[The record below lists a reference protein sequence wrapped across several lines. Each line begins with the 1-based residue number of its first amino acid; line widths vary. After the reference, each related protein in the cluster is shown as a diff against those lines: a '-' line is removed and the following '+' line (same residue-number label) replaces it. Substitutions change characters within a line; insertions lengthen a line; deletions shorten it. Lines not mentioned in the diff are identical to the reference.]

1 MLSKLDLNYLDSVN
15 NLSIKNLGLTG
26 VNPSVACLIVD
37 YKNDSRGVVLSYGV
51 TSKSGRP
58 HAEIN
63 ALDKISNSQINNQT
77 TLYVSLEPCFKE
89 NSCCAK
95 KIISKGI
102 KRVVVSSLDPN
113 PQIYGKGVNFL
124 RSQGV
129 KVLLAGPRQNKFKQI
144 NKYFYNFQK
153 NHSPFITLKLAISKN
168 YYSKNLMSKNV
179 TQKETQ
185 FYMHKLR
192 LKHDAI
198 IVGLNT
204 YKEDKPKLNC
214 RLNGI
219 NKKIRPFILTNDFAT
234 KTKFPQITFN
244 EKNFDNFY
252 SIMNKHNIR
261 SVLVEGGL
269 QTFNSFLK
277 CRVFDEIV
285 ICQSSEIIKK
295 SKKRYKLDKKL
306 IKSSCKRIDS
316 QEYFMDKIE
325 IYKNV

>member
-37 YKNDSRGVVLSYGV
+37 YKNNSRGVVLSYGV

-113 PQIYGKGVNFL
+113 PQIYGKGVSFL
-124 RSQGV
+124 KSNEV

>member
-113 PQIYGKGVNFL
+113 PQINGKGVNFL
-124 RSQGV
+124 QSQGV

>member
-37 YKNDSRGVVLSYGV
+37 YKNNSRGVVLSYGV

-63 ALDKISNSQINNQT
+63 ALHKISNSKINNQT

-95 KIISKGI
+95 KIVSKGI

-113 PQIYGKGVNFL
+113 PQIYGKGLNFL
-124 RSQGV
+124 KSKGV
-129 KVLLAGPRQNKFKQI
+129 RVLLAGPSQNKFKKI

-198 IVGLNT
+198 IVGFNT

-214 RLNGI
+214 RFNGI
-219 NKKIRPFILTNDFAT
+219 RKNIRPFVLTNDFAT
-234 KTKFPQITFN
+234 KTKFPQIMFN
-244 EKNFDNFY
+244 LRNFDNFY

-269 QTFNSFLK
+269 QTFNNFLK
-277 CRVFDEIV
+277 CGVFDEIV

-306 IKSSCKRIDS
+306 IKSSCKKIDS
-316 QEYFMDKIE
+316 QEYFADKIE

>member
-1 MLSKLDLNYLDSVN
+1 LLSKLDLTYLDSVN

-37 YKNDSRGVVLSYGV
+37 YKNNSRGVVLSYGV

-102 KRVVVSSLDPN
+102 KRVVISSLDPN
-113 PQIYGKGVNFL
+113 PQIYGKGMSFL
-124 RSQGV
+124 KSKGV
-129 KVLLAGPRQNKFKQI
+129 KVLLAGPSQNKFKKI

-153 NHSPFITLKLAISKN
+153 NHTPFITLKLAVSKN
-168 YYSKNLMSKNV
+168 YYSKNLISKNV
-179 TQKETQ
+179 TQIETQ
-185 FYMHKLR
+185 HYMHKLR

-198 IVGLNT
+198 IVGFNT
-204 YKEDKPKLNC
+204 YKEDNPKLNC

-219 NKKIRPFILTNDFAT
+219 SKKIRPFVLTNDLRT
-234 KTKFPQITFN
+234 KTKFPQIMFN
-244 EKNFDNFY
+244 GRNFDNFF
-252 SIMNKHNIR
+252 SILNKHNIR
-261 SVLVEGGL
+261 SVLIEGGL
-269 QTFNSFLK
+269 QTFENFLK
-277 CRVFDEIV
+277 FGVFDEVV

-306 IKSSCKRIDS
+306 IKSSCKKIDS
-316 QEYFMDKIE
+316 QEYYTDKIE

>member
-1 MLSKLDLNYLDSVN
+1 LLSKFDLNYLDSVN

-37 YKNDSRGVVLSYGV
+37 YKNNSRGVVLSYGV

-89 NSCCAK
+89 KSCCAK
-95 KIISKGI
+95 KIINKGI
-102 KRVVVSSLDPN
+102 KRVVISSLDPN
-113 PQIYGKGVNFL
+113 PQIYGKGMSFL
-124 RSQGV
+124 KSKGV
-129 KVLLAGPRQNKFKQI
+129 KVLLAGPRQNKFKII

-153 NHSPFITLKLAISKN
+153 NHTPFITLKLAVSKN
-168 YYSKNLMSKNV
+168 YYSKNLISKNV

-185 FYMHKLR
+185 HYMHKLR

-204 YKEDKPKLNC
+204 YKEDNPKLNC

-219 NKKIRPFILTNDFAT
+219 SKKIRPFVLTNDFVT
-234 KTKFPQITFN
+234 KTKFPRIMFN
-244 EKNFDNFY
+244 VRNFDNFF
-252 SIMNKHNIR
+252 SILNKHNIR
-261 SVLVEGGL
+261 SVLIEGCL
-269 QTFNSFLK
+269 QTFENFLK
-277 CRVFDEIV
+277 IGEFDEVV

-306 IKSSCKRIDS
+306 IKSSCKKIDS
-316 QEYFMDKIE
+316 QEYYTDKIK

>member
-63 ALDKISNSQINNQT
+63 ALDKISNSQINNKT

-113 PQIYGKGVNFL
+113 PQINGKGVNFL
-124 RSQGV
+124 QSQGV

-168 YYSKNLMSKNV
+168 YYSKNLISKNV

-185 FYMHKLR
+185 YYMHKLR

-198 IVGLNT
+198 IVGFNT

-219 NKKIRPFILTNDFAT
+219 NKKIRPFILTNNFAT

-325 IYKNV
+325 IFKNV

>member
-1 MLSKLDLNYLDSVN
+1 LLSKLDLTYLDSVN

-37 YKNDSRGVVLSYGV
+37 YKNNSRGVVLSYGV

-63 ALDKISNSQINNQT
+63 ALDKISNSKINNQT

-89 NSCCAK
+89 NSCCVK

-102 KRVVVSSLDPN
+102 KRVVISSLDPN
-113 PQIYGKGVNFL
+113 PQIYGKGMSFL
-124 RSQGV
+124 KSKGV
-129 KVLLAGPRQNKFKQI
+129 KVLLAGPRQNKFKII

-153 NHSPFITLKLAISKN
+153 NHTPFITLKLAVSKN
-168 YYSKNLMSKNV
+168 YYSKNLISKNV

-185 FYMHKLR
+185 YYMHKLR

-198 IVGLNT
+198 IVGFNT
-204 YKEDKPKLNC
+204 YKEDNPKLNC

-219 NKKIRPFILTNDFAT
+219 SKKIRPFVLTNDLRT
-234 KTKFPQITFN
+234 KTKFPQIMFN
-244 EKNFDNFY
+244 VRNFDNFF
-252 SIMNKHNIR
+252 SILNKHNIR

-269 QTFNSFLK
+269 QTFKIFLK
-277 CRVFDEIV
+277 FGVFDEVV

-306 IKSSCKRIDS
+306 IKSSCKKIDS
-316 QEYFMDKIE
+316 QEYYTDKIE

>member
-1 MLSKLDLNYLDSVN
+1 MCEHFLY
-15 NLSIKNLGLTG
+15 I
-26 VNPSVACLIVD
+26 D
-37 YKNDSRGVVLSYGV
+37 YTK
-51 TSKSGRP
+51 
-58 HAEIN
+58 
-63 ALDKISNSQINNQT
+63 
-77 TLYVSLEPCFKE
+77 
-89 NSCCAK
+89 
-95 KIISKGI
+95 
-102 KRVVVSSLDPN
+102 
-113 PQIYGKGVNFL
+113 
-124 RSQGV
+124 GV

-234 KTKFPQITFN
+234 KTKFPQISLN
-244 EKNFDNFY
+244 KKNFDNFY

-269 QTFNSFLK
+269 QTFKNFLK
-277 CRVFDEIV
+277 SGVFDEVV

-306 IKSSCKRIDS
+306 IKSSYKKIDS

>member
-1 MLSKLDLNYLDSVN
+1 MLSKLDLTYLYSVN

-37 YKNDSRGVVLSYGV
+37 YKNNSRGVVISYGI
-51 TSKSGRP
+51 TSKDGRP

-63 ALDKISNSQINNQT
+63 ALDKISNSKINNQT

-95 KIISKGI
+95 KIVSKGI

-113 PQIYGKGVNFL
+113 PQIYGKGLNFL
-124 RSQGV
+124 KSKGV
-129 KVLLAGPRQNKFKQI
+129 KVLLAGPSQNKFKKI

-168 YYSKNLMSKNV
+168 YYSKNLISKNV

-198 IVGLNT
+198 IVGFNT

-219 NKKIRPFILTNDFAT
+219 GKKIRPFVLTNDFAT
-234 KTKFPQITFN
+234 KTKFPQIRLN
-244 EKNFDNFY
+244 EGNFDNFY

-269 QTFNSFLK
+269 QTFSNFLK
-277 CRVFDEIV
+277 YGVFNEIV

-306 IKSSCKRIDS
+306 VKSSCKKIDS
-316 QEYFMDKIE
+316 QEYFTDKIE

>member
-1 MLSKLDLNYLDSVN
+1 LLSKLDLTYLDSVN

-37 YKNDSRGVVLSYGV
+37 YKNNSRGVVISYGI
-51 TSKSGRP
+51 TSKDGRP

-63 ALDKISNSQINNQT
+63 ALDKISNSKINNQT

-95 KIISKGI
+95 KIVSKGI

-113 PQIYGKGVNFL
+113 PQIYGKGLNFL
-124 RSQGV
+124 KSKGV
-129 KVLLAGPRQNKFKQI
+129 KVLLAGPSQNKFKKI

-168 YYSKNLMSKNV
+168 YYSKNLISKNV

-198 IVGLNT
+198 IVGFNT

-219 NKKIRPFILTNDFAT
+219 GKKIRPFVLTNDFAT
-234 KTKFPQITFN
+234 KTKFPQISLN
-244 EKNFDNFY
+244 EGNFDNFY

-269 QTFNSFLK
+269 QTFSNFLK
-277 CRVFDEIV
+277 YGVFNEIV

-306 IKSSCKRIDS
+306 VKSSCKKIDS
-316 QEYFMDKIE
+316 QEYFTDKIE

>member
-37 YKNDSRGVVLSYGV
+37 YKNNSRGVILSYGV
-51 TSKSGRP
+51 TSKSGKP

-102 KRVVVSSLDPN
+102 KRVVISSLDPN
-113 PQIYGKGVNFL
+113 PQIYGKGVSFL
-124 RSQGV
+124 KSMGV
-129 KVLLAGPRQNKFKQI
+129 IVLLAEPRQNKFKQI

-244 EKNFDNFY
+244 KKNFDKFY

-285 ICQSSEIIKK
+285 ICQSSEKIKK

-306 IKSSCKRIDS
+306 IKNSCKKIDS

>member
-1 MLSKLDLNYLDSVN
+1 M
-15 NLSIKNLGLTG
+15 KNLGLTG

-37 YKNDSRGVVLSYGV
+37 YKNNSRGAVLSYGV

-102 KRVVVSSLDPN
+102 KRVVISSLDPN
-113 PQIYGKGVNFL
+113 PQIYGKGMSFL
-124 RSQGV
+124 KSKGV
-129 KVLLAGPRQNKFKQI
+129 KVLLVGPHQNKFKII
-144 NKYFYNFQK
+144 NKFFYNFQK
-153 NHSPFITLKLAISKN
+153 NHTPFITLKLAVSKN
-168 YYSKNLMSKNV
+168 YYSKNLISKNV

-185 FYMHKLR
+185 YYMHKLR

-198 IVGLNT
+198 IVGFNT
-204 YKEDKPKLNC
+204 YKEDNPKLNC

-219 NKKIRPFILTNDFAT
+219 SKKIRPFVLTNNLRT
-234 KTKFPQITFN
+234 KTKFPQIMF
-244 EKNFDNFY
+244 
-252 SIMNKHNIR
+252 
-261 SVLVEGGL
+261 
-269 QTFNSFLK
+269 
-277 CRVFDEIV
+277 EIV

-295 SKKRYKLDKKL
+295 SKKRYMLDKKL
-306 IKSSCKRIDS
+306 IKSSCKKIDS
-316 QEYFMDKIE
+316 QEYFTDKIE

>member
-1 MLSKLDLNYLDSVN
+1 LLSKLDLTYLDSVN

-37 YKNDSRGVVLSYGV
+37 YKNNSRGVVISYGI
-51 TSKSGRP
+51 TSKDGRP

-63 ALDKISNSQINNQT
+63 ALDKISNSKINNQT

-95 KIISKGI
+95 KIVSKGI

-113 PQIYGKGVNFL
+113 PQIYGKGLNFL
-124 RSQGV
+124 KSKGV
-129 KVLLAGPRQNKFKQI
+129 KVLLAGPSQNKFKKI

-168 YYSKNLMSKNV
+168 YYSKNLISKNV

-198 IVGLNT
+198 IVGFNT

-219 NKKIRPFILTNDFAT
+219 GKKIRPFVLTNDFAT
-234 KTKFPQITFN
+234 KTKFPQIRLN
-244 EKNFDNFY
+244 EGNFDNFY

-269 QTFNSFLK
+269 QTFSNFLK
-277 CRVFDEIV
+277 YGVFNEIV

-295 SKKRYKLDKKL
+295 SKKIYKLDKKL
-306 IKSSCKRIDS
+306 VKSSCKKIDS
-316 QEYFMDKIE
+316 QEYFTDKIE

>member
-37 YKNDSRGVVLSYGV
+37 YKNNSRGVVLSYGV

-113 PQIYGKGVNFL
+113 PQIYGKGVSFL
-124 RSQGV
+124 KSNEV

-185 FYMHKLR
+185 IYMHKLR

-198 IVGLNT
+198 IVGMNT

>member
-37 YKNDSRGVVLSYGV
+37 YKNNSRGVILSYGV

-113 PQIYGKGVNFL
+113 PQIYGKGMSFL
-124 RSQGV
+124 KSKGV

-277 CRVFDEIV
+277 CRVFDEVV

-306 IKSSCKRIDS
+306 IKSSCKKIDS
-316 QEYFMDKIE
+316 QDYFMDKIE

>member
-37 YKNDSRGVVLSYGV
+37 YKNDSRGGGLSYGV

-63 ALDKISNSQINNQT
+63 ALDKISNSKINNQT

-129 KVLLAGPRQNKFKQI
+129 NVLLAGPRQNKFKQI

-168 YYSKNLMSKNV
+168 YYSKNLTSKNV

-325 IYKNV
+325 IFKNV

>member
-1 MLSKLDLNYLDSVN
+1 MLSKLDLTYLDSVN

-37 YKNDSRGVVLSYGV
+37 YKNNSHGIVLSYGL

-89 NSCCAK
+89 KSCCAK
-95 KIISKGI
+95 KIINKGI
-102 KRVVVSSLDPN
+102 KRVVISSLDPN
-113 PQIYGKGVNFL
+113 PQIYGKGMSFL
-124 RSQGV
+124 KSQGV
-129 KVLLAGPRQNKFKQI
+129 KVLLAGPHQNKFKII

-153 NHSPFITLKLAISKN
+153 NHTPFITLKLAVSKN
-168 YYSKNLMSKNV
+168 YYSKNLISKNI

-185 FYMHKLR
+185 HYMHKLR

-198 IVGLNT
+198 IVGFNT
-204 YKEDKPKLNC
+204 YKEDNPKLNC

-219 NKKIRPFILTNDFAT
+219 SKKIRPFVLTNDLRT
-234 KTKFPQITFN
+234 KTKFPQIMFN
-244 EKNFDNFY
+244 GRNFDNFF
-252 SIMNKHNIR
+252 SILNKHNIR

-269 QTFNSFLK
+269 QTFENFLK
-277 CRVFDEIV
+277 FGVFDEVV

-306 IKSSCKRIDS
+306 IKSSCKKIDS
-316 QEYFMDKIE
+316 QEYYTDKIE

>member
-37 YKNDSRGVVLSYGV
+37 YKNNSQGVVLSYGV

-63 ALDKISNSQINNQT
+63 ALNKVSNYQINNQT
-77 TLYVSLEPCFKE
+77 TLYVSLEPCFKA

-102 KRVVVSSLDPN
+102 KRVVISSLDPN

-124 RSQGV
+124 KSRGV
-129 KVLLAGPRQNKFKQI
+129 KVLLAGARQNKFKQI

-153 NHSPFITLKLAISKN
+153 NHRPFITLKLAISKN
-168 YYSKNLMSKNV
+168 YYSKNLISKNV
-179 TQKETQ
+179 TQEETQ
-185 FYMHKLR
+185 HYMHKIR

-198 IVGLNT
+198 IVGSNT
-204 YKEDKPKLNC
+204 YQEDNPKLNC

-219 NKKIRPFILTNDFAT
+219 DKKIRPFVLANFKI
-234 KTKFPQITFN
+234 KSKFPQIKFN
-244 EKNFDNFY
+244 LSDFENFY
-252 SIMNKHNIR
+252 SIINKHKIQ
-261 SVLVEGGL
+261 SVLIEGGIK
-269 QTFNSFLK
+269 TFKNFLINGAFNE
-277 CRVFDEIV
+277 VV
-285 ICQSSEIIKK
+285 ICQSSKMINK

-306 IKSSCKRIDS
+306 IKNRCKKIDS
-316 QEYFMDKIE
+316 QEYFKDKIE

>member
-1 MLSKLDLNYLDSVN
+1 
-15 NLSIKNLGLTG
+15 
-26 VNPSVACLIVD
+26 
-37 YKNDSRGVVLSYGV
+37 
-51 TSKSGRP
+51 
-58 HAEIN
+58 
-63 ALDKISNSQINNQT
+63 
-77 TLYVSLEPCFKE
+77 
-89 NSCCAK
+89 
-95 KIISKGI
+95 
-102 KRVVVSSLDPN
+102 
-113 PQIYGKGVNFL
+113 
-124 RSQGV
+124 
-129 KVLLAGPRQNKFKQI
+129 
-144 NKYFYNFQK
+144 
-153 NHSPFITLKLAISKN
+153 
-168 YYSKNLMSKNV
+168 
-179 TQKETQ
+179 
-185 FYMHKLR
+185 MHKLR

-198 IVGLNT
+198 IVGFNT

-219 NKKIRPFILTNDFAT
+219 NKKIRPFILTNNFAT

-252 SIMNKHNIR
+252 SIMKKHNIR
-261 SVLVEGGL
+261 SVLIEGGL

>member
-63 ALDKISNSQINNQT
+63 ALDKISNSQINNKT

-113 PQIYGKGVNFL
+113 PQINGKGVNFL
-124 RSQGV
+124 QSQGV

-168 YYSKNLMSKNV
+168 YYSKNLISKNV

-185 FYMHKLR
+185 YYMHKLR

-198 IVGLNT
+198 IVGFNT

-234 KTKFPQITFN
+234 KTKFPKITFN

>member
-37 YKNDSRGVVLSYGV
+37 YKNNSRGVVLSYGV

-63 ALDKISNSQINNQT
+63 ALEKISNSKIDNQT

-124 RSQGV
+124 KSKGV
-129 KVLLAGPRQNKFKQI
+129 KVLIAGPRQNKFKQI
-144 NKYFYNFQK
+144 NKYFYSFQK

-179 TQKETQ
+179 TLKETQ

-198 IVGLNT
+198 IVGMNT

-219 NKKIRPFILTNDFAT
+219 NKKIRPFILTNDLAT
-234 KTKFPQITFN
+234 KTKFPQITFD

-269 QTFNSFLK
+269 QTFKNFLK
-277 CRVFDEIV
+277 FGVFDEIV

-306 IKSSCKRIDS
+306 IKSSCKIIDS
-316 QEYFMDKIE
+316 QEYFTDKIE

>member
-124 RSQGV
+124 QSQGV

-144 NKYFYNFQK
+144 NKYFYIFQK

>member
-1 MLSKLDLNYLDSVN
+1 MLSKLDLTYLDSVN

-37 YKNDSRGVVLSYGV
+37 YKNNSRGVVISYGI
-51 TSKSGRP
+51 TSKDGRP

-63 ALDKISNSQINNQT
+63 ALDKISNSKINNQT

-95 KIISKGI
+95 KIVSKGI

-113 PQIYGKGVNFL
+113 PQIYGKGLNFL
-124 RSQGV
+124 KSKGV
-129 KVLLAGPRQNKFKQI
+129 KVLLAGPSQNKFKKI

-168 YYSKNLMSKNV
+168 YYSKNLISKNV

-198 IVGLNT
+198 IVGFNT

-219 NKKIRPFILTNDFAT
+219 GKKIRPFVLTNDFAT
-234 KTKFPQITFN
+234 KTKFPQIRLN
-244 EKNFDNFY
+244 EGNFDNFY

-269 QTFNSFLK
+269 QTFSNFLK
-277 CRVFDEIV
+277 YGVFNEIV

-306 IKSSCKRIDS
+306 VKSSCKKINS
-316 QEYFMDKIE
+316 QEYFTDKIE

>member
-1 MLSKLDLNYLDSVN
+1 LLSKLDLTYLDSVN

-37 YKNDSRGVVLSYGV
+37 YKNNSRGVVISYGI
-51 TSKSGRP
+51 TSKDGRP

-63 ALDKISNSQINNQT
+63 ALDKISNSKINNQT

-95 KIISKGI
+95 KIVSKGI

-113 PQIYGKGVNFL
+113 PQIYGKGLNFL
-124 RSQGV
+124 KSKGV
-129 KVLLAGPRQNKFKQI
+129 KVLLAGPSQNKFKKI

-168 YYSKNLMSKNV
+168 YYSKNLISKNV

-198 IVGLNT
+198 IVGFNT

-219 NKKIRPFILTNDFAT
+219 GKKIRPFVLTNDFAT
-234 KTKFPQITFN
+234 KTKFPQIRIN
-244 EKNFDNFY
+244 EGNFDNFY
-252 SIMNKHNIR
+252 SIMNKLNIR

-269 QTFNSFLK
+269 QTFSNFLK
-277 CRVFDEIV
+277 YGVFNEIV

-306 IKSSCKRIDS
+306 VKSSCKKIDS
-316 QEYFMDKIE
+316 QEYFTDKIE

>member
-63 ALDKISNSQINNQT
+63 ALDKISNSQINNKT

-124 RSQGV
+124 QSQGV

>member
-1 MLSKLDLNYLDSVN
+1 LLSKLDLTYLDSVN

-37 YKNDSRGVVLSYGV
+37 YKNNSRGVVISYGI
-51 TSKSGRP
+51 TSKDGRP

-63 ALDKISNSQINNQT
+63 ALDKISNSKINNQT

-95 KIISKGI
+95 KIVSKGI

-113 PQIYGKGVNFL
+113 PQIYGKGLNFL
-124 RSQGV
+124 KSKGV
-129 KVLLAGPRQNKFKQI
+129 KVLLAGPSQNKFKKI

-168 YYSKNLMSKNV
+168 YYSKNLISKNV

-198 IVGLNT
+198 IVGFNT

-219 NKKIRPFILTNDFAT
+219 GKKIRPFVLTNDFAT
-234 KTKFPQITFN
+234 KTKFPQIRLN
-244 EKNFDNFY
+244 EGNFDNFY

-269 QTFNSFLK
+269 QTFSNFLK
-277 CRVFDEIV
+277 YGVFNEIV

-306 IKSSCKRIDS
+306 VKSSCKKIDS
-316 QEYFMDKIE
+316 QEYFTDKIE

>member
-37 YKNDSRGVVLSYGV
+37 YKNNSRGVVLSYGV

-124 RSQGV
+124 QSQGV

-168 YYSKNLMSKNV
+168 YYSKNLISKNV

-185 FYMHKLR
+185 YYMHKLR

-198 IVGLNT
+198 IVGFNT

-234 KTKFPQITFN
+234 KTKFPKITFN

>member
-1 MLSKLDLNYLDSVN
+1 M
-15 NLSIKNLGLTG
+15 
-26 VNPSVACLIVD
+26 
-37 YKNDSRGVVLSYGV
+37 
-51 TSKSGRP
+51 
-58 HAEIN
+58 
-63 ALDKISNSQINNQT
+63 
-77 TLYVSLEPCFKE
+77 
-89 NSCCAK
+89 
-95 KIISKGI
+95 
-102 KRVVVSSLDPN
+102 VVSSLDPN
-113 PQIYGKGVNFL
+113 PQIYGKGLNFL
-124 RSQGV
+124 KSKGV
-129 KVLLAGPRQNKFKQI
+129 RVLLAGPSQNKFKKI

-198 IVGLNT
+198 IVGFNT

-219 NKKIRPFILTNDFAT
+219 RKNIRPFILTNDFAT
-234 KTKFPQITFN
+234 KTKFPQIVFN
-244 EKNFDNFY
+244 VRNFDNFY

-269 QTFNSFLK
+269 KTFNNFLK
-277 CRVFDEIV
+277 CGVFDEIV

-306 IKSSCKRIDS
+306 IKSSCKKIDS
-316 QEYFMDKIE
+316 QEYFADKIE

>member
-37 YKNDSRGVVLSYGV
+37 YKNNSRGVVLSYGV

-63 ALDKISNSQINNQT
+63 ALDKISNSQINNKT

-113 PQIYGKGVNFL
+113 PQINGKGVNFL
-124 RSQGV
+124 QSQGV

>member
-1 MLSKLDLNYLDSVN
+1 MLSKLDLTYLDSVN

-37 YKNDSRGVVLSYGV
+37 YKNNSRGVVISYGI
-51 TSKSGRP
+51 TSKDGRP

-63 ALDKISNSQINNQT
+63 ALDKISNSKINNQT

-95 KIISKGI
+95 KIVSKGI

-113 PQIYGKGVNFL
+113 PQIYGKGLNFL
-124 RSQGV
+124 KSKGV
-129 KVLLAGPRQNKFKQI
+129 KVLLAGPSQNKFKKI
-144 NKYFYNFQK
+144 NKYFYNFKK

-168 YYSKNLMSKNV
+168 YYSKNLISKNV

-198 IVGLNT
+198 IVGFNT

-219 NKKIRPFILTNDFAT
+219 GKKIRPFVLTNDFAT
-234 KTKFPQITFN
+234 KTKFPQIRLN
-244 EKNFDNFY
+244 EGNFDNFY
-252 SIMNKHNIR
+252 SIMNKYNIR

-269 QTFNSFLK
+269 QTFSNFLK
-277 CRVFDEIV
+277 YGVFNEIV

-306 IKSSCKRIDS
+306 IKSSCKKIDS
-316 QEYFMDKIE
+316 QEYFTDKIE

>member
-1 MLSKLDLNYLDSVN
+1 LLSKLDLTYLDSVN

-37 YKNDSRGVVLSYGV
+37 YKNNSRGVVISYGI
-51 TSKSGRP
+51 TSKDGRP

-63 ALDKISNSQINNQT
+63 ALDKISNSKINNQT

-95 KIISKGI
+95 KIVSKGI

-113 PQIYGKGVNFL
+113 PQIYGKGLNFL
-124 RSQGV
+124 KSKGV
-129 KVLLAGPRQNKFKQI
+129 KVLLAGPSQNKFKKI

-168 YYSKNLMSKNV
+168 YYSKNLISKNV

-198 IVGLNT
+198 IVGFNT

-219 NKKIRPFILTNDFAT
+219 GKKIRPFVLTNDFAT
-234 KTKFPQITFN
+234 KTKFPQIRLN
-244 EKNFDNFY
+244 EGNFDNFY
-252 SIMNKHNIR
+252 SIMNKYNIR

-269 QTFNSFLK
+269 QTFSNFLK
-277 CRVFDEIV
+277 YGVFNEIV

-306 IKSSCKRIDS
+306 VKSSCKKIDS
-316 QEYFMDKIE
+316 QEYFTDKIE

>member
-1 MLSKLDLNYLDSVN
+1 MLSKLDLNYIDSVN

-37 YKNDSRGVVLSYGV
+37 YKNNSRGVVLSYGV

-113 PQIYGKGVNFL
+113 PQINGKGVNFL
-124 RSQGV
+124 QSQGV

-168 YYSKNLMSKNV
+168 DYSKNLMSKNV

-219 NKKIRPFILTNDFAT
+219 NKKIRPFILTNNFAT

-306 IKSSCKRIDS
+306 IKSSCKRIDY

>member
-1 MLSKLDLNYLDSVN
+1 MLSKLDLTYLDSVN

-37 YKNDSRGVVLSYGV
+37 YKNNSRGVVLSYGV

-95 KIISKGI
+95 KIICKGI
-102 KRVVVSSLDPN
+102 KRVVISSLDPN
-113 PQIYGKGVNFL
+113 PQIYGKGMSFL
-124 RSQGV
+124 KSQGV
-129 KVLLAGPRQNKFKQI
+129 KVLLAGPHQNKFKII

-153 NHSPFITLKLAISKN
+153 NRTPFITLKLAVSKN
-168 YYSKNLMSKNV
+168 YYSKNLISKNI

-185 FYMHKLR
+185 HYMHKLR

-198 IVGLNT
+198 IVGFNT
-204 YKEDKPKLNC
+204 YKEDNPKLNC

-219 NKKIRPFILTNDFAT
+219 SKKIRPFVLTNDLRT
-234 KTKFPQITFN
+234 KTKFPQIMFN
-244 EKNFDNFY
+244 GRNFDNFF
-252 SIMNKHNIR
+252 SILNKHDIR

-277 CRVFDEIV
+277 CKVFDEIV

-306 IKSSCKRIDS
+306 IKSSCKKIDS

>member
-1 MLSKLDLNYLDSVN
+1 MLSKLDLTYLDSVN

-37 YKNDSRGVVLSYGV
+37 YKNNSHGVVLSYGL

-102 KRVVVSSLDPN
+102 KRVVISSLDPN
-113 PQIYGKGVNFL
+113 PQIYGKGMSFL
-124 RSQGV
+124 KSKGV
-129 KVLLAGPRQNKFKQI
+129 KVLLAEPRQNKFKII

-153 NHSPFITLKLAISKN
+153 NHTPFITLKLAVSKN
-168 YYSKNLMSKNV
+168 YYSKNLISKNV

-185 FYMHKLR
+185 HYMHKLR

-198 IVGLNT
+198 IVGFNT
-204 YKEDKPKLNC
+204 YKEDNPKLNC

-219 NKKIRPFILTNDFAT
+219 SKKIRPFVLTNDLRT
-234 KTKFPQITFN
+234 KTKFPQIMFN
-244 EKNFDNFY
+244 GRNFDNFF
-252 SIMNKHNIR
+252 SILNKHNIR
-261 SVLVEGGL
+261 SVLIEGGL
-269 QTFNSFLK
+269 QTFENFLK
-277 CRVFDEIV
+277 FGVFDEVV
-285 ICQSSEIIKK
+285 ICQSSKIIKK

-306 IKSSCKRIDS
+306 IKSSCKKIDS
-316 QEYFMDKIE
+316 QEYFTDKIE